1 MSKCLYFKPYEV
13 GCLVNCRNCKRWNGT
28 RCRDEKQLLD
38 RYEETGEFKVY
49 DRMMR
54 ENKGVRG
61 PL

>member
-1 MSKCLYFKPYEV
+1 
-13 GCLVNCRNCKRWNGT
+13 VNCVNCKRWNGT
-28 RCRDEKQLLD
+28 RCKDEKKIL
-38 RYEETGEFKVY
+38 YEETVEFKKY

>member
-1 MSKCLYFKPYEV
+1 MSKCLYFKPHEV
-13 GCLVNCRNCKRWNGT
+13 GCMANCRNCKRWNGT
-28 RCRDEKQLLD
+28 RCKDEKKLL
-38 RYEETGEFKVY
+38 YEETVEFEKY

>member
-1 MSKCLYFKPYEV
+1 MSKCLYFKPHEIR
-13 GCLVNCRNCKRWNGT
+13 CMVNCRNCKRWNGT
-28 RCRDEKQLLD
+28 LCKDEKQLLEL
-38 RYEETGEFKVY
+38 YEDTEEFKKY